1 MYEYFEVLLATTA
14 KETEKFIRIMMAH
27 LTHFLLFLNIN
38 VSILDD
44 VGQFIVSINKEAANS
59 CENL

>member
-1 MYEYFEVLLATTA
+1 MNVYFEVLLATTV

-27 LTHFLLFLNIN
+27 FTHFLPFLNIN
-38 VSILDD
+38 ISILDD
-44 VGQFIVSINKEAANS
+44 LGQFRVTIGKEAANS

>member
-1 MYEYFEVLLATTA
+1 MYFEVLLATTA
-14 KETEKFIRIMMAH
+14 KETEKSVCIMMAH
-27 LTHFLLFLNIN
+27 FTYILHFLNIY

-44 VGQFIVSINKEAANS
+44 VGQFIVSISTEAANS